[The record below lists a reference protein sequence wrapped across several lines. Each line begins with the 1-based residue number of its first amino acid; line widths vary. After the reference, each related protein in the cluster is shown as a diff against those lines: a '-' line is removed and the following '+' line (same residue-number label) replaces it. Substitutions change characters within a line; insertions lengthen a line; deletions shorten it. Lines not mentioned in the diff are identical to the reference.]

1 MAIQISKPIT
11 GGTGSVTTGSRVGAV
26 GGSAAASQAADI
38 TALLDAFVQADIVK
52 SYAQMSKP
60 DTTKMTGR
68 TYYSIVTN
76 RKEAADNVI
85 SALNLLD
92 NDLVVA

>member
-26 GGSAAASQAADI
+26 GGTAASSQAADI
-38 TALLDAFVQADIVK
+38 TALLDAFVAADIVK
-52 SYAQMSKP
+52 SYAQMSKA
-60 DTTKMTGR
+60 DTSNMTAR

-76 RKEAADNVI
+76 RKEAADSVI
-85 SALNLLD
+85 SVLNLLD